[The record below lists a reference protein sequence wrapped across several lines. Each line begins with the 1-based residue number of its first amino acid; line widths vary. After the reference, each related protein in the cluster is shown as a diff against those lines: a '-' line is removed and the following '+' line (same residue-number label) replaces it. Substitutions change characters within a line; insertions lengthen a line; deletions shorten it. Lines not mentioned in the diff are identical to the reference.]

1 MAMKSRRPWEDFQT
15 KHPVV
20 ADGLANAWS
29 TIQPYLP
36 PINFITMHYAYFIFL
51 GLIFAIIF
59 WGSAEPAKSVSF
71 CDSLFLVVSAFTGS
85 GLNPVN
91 LSQLTTGQQVIL
103 VIMMILGSPVLISLF
118 TIWFRTRIFEKRFED
133 IVEMERSR
141 KMKATGTVVSM
152 AGAMF
157 GIPVMSSFRGAKRQN
172 NAGGDGSQ
180 KHWQRAEADA
190 FELSSSGG
198 RTSRDRGRELPSA
211 HDNNHLNPIQEGQIL
226 DHVSSTSGRQLS
238 PVSTTT
244 RRRPPTRDSGRQ
256 GISDDFDFRTFV
268 RENRKSIGRNGQF
281 FDLTEEQREYI
292 GGVEYRA
299 LKILFVIVCVYF
311 VLWQVLGAITLG
323 AWISVYGTSAS
334 AVNSQNPWWSG
345 IFLAISSFNSAGMT
359 LLDAGIAAFEND
371 AFVLTIVTILALA
384 GSSIFPAFLRA
395 TVFFCSFV
403 LKHVVDDEDYAVW
416 KEAFDFILQYP
427 RRLYMMM
434 FPAKANWIFV
444 ALFAVFVASGWLFL
458 LVLSIGNSVLDIYS
472 VGKQVGLGL
481 FQSMSEY
488 PSTNNSTTGSRP
500 CTSRI
505 SSLTRPRSAIS
516 SPGFAV
522 VSVSGLYFDVQVLW
536 VIVMYISAYPEII
549 VMRNSNVSTSGFI
562 YFTLSGHPGARSTP
576 PLTIFLKVYEERSL
590 GIYASEDS
598 DSENEDSSDNESLL
612 AKPLIPSQGPLLS
625 TPPSN
630 TAHAPSARPV
640 SMSGVS
646 QAESRFSTT
655 STRSIKKLAAVGRR
669 GTAFVGKQ
677 IQRRMNN
684 FQGVGVAARPRL
696 KRATEIR
703 FDDHPSPALAQEGQV
718 SLVSQHLRGQ
728 LSHDIWFIAL
738 ALFLITLIETSH
750 SIEDPKSY
758 SVFNF
763 LFEIVSGYT
772 NIGLSVGLT
781 GQSYSFVGG
790 WYTGSK
796 LIMVLMMLR
805 GRHRGLP
812 VALDH
817 AVKLPGWDNVR
828 KQEEDAEIRRSM
840 GRSRASVDMV

>member
-1 MAMKSRRPWEDFQT
+1 MKSSRRPWEDFWT
-15 KHPVV
+15 NHPMI
-20 ADGLANAWS
+20 ADGLANVWS
-29 TIQPYLP
+29 TIRPYLP

-51 GLIFAIIF
+51 GLIFGVIF
-59 WGSAEPAKSVSF
+59 WGAAKPAESVSF
-71 CDSLFLVVSAFTGS
+71 CDSWFLVVSAFTGS

-103 VIMMILGSPVLISLF
+103 TIMMILGSPVLISLF

-141 KMKATGTVVSM
+141 KMKATGTVVGM
-152 AGAMF
+152 AGAMI
-157 GIPVMSSFRGAKRQN
+157 GLPVMSSFRASKRRPGD
-172 NAGGDGSQ
+172 NAGGGGGSNGSQ

-190 FELSSSGG
+190 FELSSPGG
-198 RTSRDRGRELPSA
+198 RTSRGRDRELPRA
-211 HDNNHLNPIQEGQIL
+211 QDHTDHLLNPIQEGQKL
-226 DHVSSTSGRQLS
+226 DDISSTSGRQLS
-238 PVSTTT
+238 PVSHTT

-256 GISDDFDFRTFV
+256 GASEGFDFRTFV

-281 FDLTEEQREYI
+281 FDLTEEQREYL

-299 LKILFVIVCVYF
+299 LKILFVIVGVYF

-323 AWISVYGTSAS
+323 AWISVHGTSAS

-359 LLDAGIAAFEND
+359 LLDAGIAAFEDD

-395 TVFFCSFV
+395 TVYFCSFV
-403 LKHVVDDEDYAVW
+403 LKHVVDDEDYVVW
-416 KEAFDFILQYP
+416 KEAFDFILKYP

-444 ALFAVFVASGWLFL
+444 AIFSAFAISGWLFL
-458 LVLSIGNSVLDIYS
+458 LILSIGNSVLSVFS
-472 VGKQVGLGL
+472 VGKQVGLAL
-481 FQSMSEY
+481 FQS
-488 PSTNNSTTGSRP
+488 
-500 CTSRI
+500 
-505 SSLTRPRSAIS
+505 LTIS

-549 VMRNSNVSTSGFI
+549 VMRNSNV
-562 YFTLSGHPGARSTP
+562 
-576 PLTIFLKVYEERSL
+576 YEERSL

-598 DSENEDSSDNESLL
+598 DSETDESDNDSAL
-612 AKPLIPSQGPLLS
+612 AKPLIPPQGPLLS
-625 TPPSN
+625 AQISNDPHGPPR
-630 TAHAPSARPV
+630 TPV
-640 SMSGVS
+640 SISGRS
-646 QAESRFSTT
+646 QAESRYSTT
-655 STRSIKKLAAVGRR
+655 SLRSIRKLATVGRR

-684 FQGVGVAARPRL
+684 FQGVGVAAKPRL

-703 FDDHPSPALAQEGQV
+703 FDDHPSPVMAQEGQV

-738 ALFLITLIETSH
+738 ALLLITLIETSH

-772 NIGLSVGLT
+772 NIGLSVGVT
-781 GQSYSFVGG
+781 GQSYSFSGG

-796 LIMVLMMLR
+796 LIMILMMLR

-817 AVKLPGWDNVR
+817 AVKLPGWDNVK

-840 GRSRASVDMV
+840 GRSRASLDAV

>member
-1 MAMKSRRPWEDFQT
+1 MM
-15 KHPVV
+15 
-20 ADGLANAWS
+20 ADGLASIWS
-29 TIQPYLP
+29 AIRPYLP

-51 GLIFAIIF
+51 GLIFGVIF
-59 WGSAEPAKSVSF
+59 WGSSNPTESVSF
-71 CDSLFLVVSAFTGS
+71 CDSWFLVVSAFTGS

-103 VIMMILGSPVLISLF
+103 LIMMVLGSPVLISLV

-133 IVEMERSR
+133 IVDMENSR
-141 KMKATGTVVSM
+141 KMKATGMVVGM

-157 GIPVMSSFRGAKRQN
+157 GLPVMSSFRATKRRDQ
-172 NAGGDGSQ
+172 AGGGDGTQ
-180 KHWQRAEADA
+180 RHWQRAEADA
-190 FELSSSGG
+190 FELSSPGG
-198 RTSRDRGRELPSA
+198 RTSRGRDREL
-211 HDNNHLNPIQEGQIL
+211 LNPIQEGQKL
-226 DHVSSTSGRQLS
+226 DDLSNSSGRQIS
-238 PVSTTT
+238 PVSRTT
-244 RRRPPTRDSGRQ
+244 RRRPVTRDSGRQ
-256 GISDDFDFRTFV
+256 GASEGFDFRTFIQK
-268 RENRKSIGRNGQF
+268 NRKNIGRNGQF
-281 FDLTEEQREYI
+281 FDLTEEQREYL

-299 LKILFVIVCVYF
+299 LKILFVIVLVYF
-311 VLWQVLGAITLG
+311 VLWQVLGAIALG
-323 AWISVYGTSAS
+323 AWISVHGSSIS
-334 AVNSQNPWWSG
+334 AVNSQNPWWAG

-384 GSSIFPAFLRA
+384 GSSVFPAFLRA

-403 LKHVVDDEDYAVW
+403 LKHVVDDEDYVVW
-416 KEAFDFILQYP
+416 KEAFDFILKYP

-444 ALFAVFVASGWLFL
+444 AIFSVFSISGWVLL
-458 LVLSIGNSVLDIYS
+458 LVLSIGNSVLDS
-472 VGKQVGLGL
+472 FPVGKQVGLAL
-481 FQSMSEY
+481 FQA
-488 PSTNNSTTGSRP
+488 
-500 CTSRI
+500 
-505 SSLTRPRSAIS
+505 LTIS

-522 VSVSGLYFDVQVLW
+522 VSVSGLYFDIQVLW

-549 VMRNSNVSTSGFI
+549 VMRNSNV
-562 YFTLSGHPGARSTP
+562 
-576 PLTIFLKVYEERSL
+576 YEERSL

-598 DSENEDSSDNESLL
+598 DSESEDSDDNNSVLS
-612 AKPLIPSQGPLLS
+612 KPLIPSEGPLLPA
-625 TPPSN
+625 PPSHN
-630 TAHAPSARPV
+630 NHGPQGRPISV
-640 SMSGVS
+640 SGVS
-646 QAESRFSTT
+646 QAESRFSTA
-655 STRSIKKLAAVGRR
+655 SVRSIRRLASVGRR
-669 GTAFVGKQ
+669 GTAFVGQQ

-684 FQGVGVAARPRL
+684 FQGVGVAAKPRL

-703 FDDHPSPALAQEGQV
+703 FDDKPSPSLAQEGQV

-750 SIEDPKSY
+750 SIEDPTSY

-772 NIGLSVGLT
+772 NIGLSVGIT
-781 GQSYSFVGG
+781 AQSYSFCGG

-796 LIMVLMMLR
+796 VIMVLMMLR

-817 AVKLPGWDNVR
+817 AVKLPGWDNVK
-828 KQEEDAEIRRSM
+828 KQEEDAEIRRSL
-840 GRSRASVDMV
+840 GRSRVSVETV